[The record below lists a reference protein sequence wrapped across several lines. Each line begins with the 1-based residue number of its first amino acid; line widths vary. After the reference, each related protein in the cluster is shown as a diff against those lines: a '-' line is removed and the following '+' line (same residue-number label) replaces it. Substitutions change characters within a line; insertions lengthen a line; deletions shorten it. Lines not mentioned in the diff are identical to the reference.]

1 MENAALKQR
10 EGAIYGI
17 DISDERALISYI
29 NPKDK
34 RPATVSR
41 IFGEENYVFPMAIAK
56 KSGIGQWF
64 IGDEAI
70 ERKDDSDVTYVP
82 DFYQKALKNENIII
96 DAELFSGEEVFAIYI
111 RRLFAMAQN
120 LSGIRET
127 DYICFSVT
135 EVNKD
140 IVGLLDR
147 CAARFG
153 IPAEKVGVIE
163 KKEAF
168 YYYCLSQP
176 EEMRK
181 HDVLLFE
188 NNEQAVYAIRLNVN
202 YTLTPRVVSLEEK
215 YFTLDERD
223 KDSSF
228 DGALQ
233 EMLKGSLVSTIY
245 LTGSGFSRDW
255 MHTSLQRAMLGHKVF
270 AGQNLYTNGACYA
283 ALVRLG
289 TVEWPFLY
297 IGDNELKLNVSLL
310 VSDLNQMK
318 FYTLINAGK
327 SWYEERG
334 ECEVILDGDPSVSL
348 YIQKPDSRKAVESV
362 LSLSDLPERE
372 SRLTRLRIT
381 AVPLSDTKVSVQIF
395 DLGFGEIEK
404 GSGKTFTT
412 TIGID

>member
-1 MENAALKQR
+1 MENAALVQR
-10 EGAIYGI
+10 KGAVYGI
-17 DISDERALISYI
+17 DISEERALISYI
-29 NPKDK
+29 NPKD
-34 RPATVSR
+34 RSPVTVSK

-70 ERKDDSDVTYVP
+70 EKKDDRDVTVVP
-82 DFYQKALKNENIII
+82 DFFEKALRNENIII
-96 DAELFSGEEVFAIYI
+96 DAELFSGEELLTIYL
-111 RRLFAMAQN
+111 RRLFSMAQN

-127 DYICFSVT
+127 DFVCFSVA

-140 IVGLLDR
+140 IVALLDR

-153 IPAEKVGVIE
+153 IPAENVGVIE

-176 EEMRK
+176 EEIRK

-188 NNEQAVYAIRLNVN
+188 NNGLAVYAIRLNVN
-202 YTLTPRVVSLEEK
+202 YTLNPRVVSLEEK
-215 YFTLDERD
+215 YYTLDERD
-223 KDSSF
+223 RDSSF
-228 DGALQ
+228 DEALQ

-245 LTGSGFSRDW
+245 LTGPGFSRDW
-255 MHTSLQRAMLGHKVF
+255 MDVSIQRAMMGHKVF
-270 AGQNLYTNGACYA
+270 AGQNLFTNGACYA
-283 ALVRLG
+283 ALVRMG
-289 TVEWPFLY
+289 AVEWPFLY
-297 IGDNELKLNVSLL
+297 IGDNELKLNVSLM

-334 ECEVILDGDPSVSL
+334 ECEVVLDGDPSVSL

-362 LSLSDLPERE
+362 LNLSDLPERE

-381 AVPLSDTKVSVQIF
+381 AIPLSDTKVSVKIF
-395 DLGFGEIEK
+395 DLGFGEIAK

>member
-1 MENAALKQR
+1 MENEALIPR
-10 EGAIYGI
+10 NGAVYGI

-34 RPATVSR
+34 RPTTVSK
-41 IFGEENYVFPMAIAK
+41 IFGEENFVFPMAIAK

-70 ERKDDSDVTYVP
+70 ERSEDSDVYLVH

-96 DAELFSGEEVFAIYI
+96 DAELFSGEEILGIYL
-111 RRLFAMAQN
+111 RRLFSMAQN
-120 LSGIRET
+120 LSGVRDT
-127 DYICFSVT
+127 DFICFSVS

-140 IVGLLDR
+140 IVELLDR
-147 CAARFG
+147 CAEKLG
-153 IPAEKVGVIE
+153 VPADKVGVIE

-181 HDVLLFE
+181 HDVILFE
-188 NNEQAVYAIRLNVN
+188 NNDLAVYAIRLNVN
-202 YTLTPRVVSLEEK
+202 YTLMPRVVSLEEK
-215 YFTLDERD
+215 YFTLDGKN

-228 DGALQ
+228 DDAEQ
-233 EMLKGSLVSTIY
+233 EMFRGSLVSTVY
-245 LTGSGFSRDW
+245 LTGPGFSRDW
-255 MHTSLQRAMLGHKVF
+255 MSSSLQRAMLGHKVF
-270 AGQNLYTNGACYA
+270 AGQNLFTNGACYA
-283 ALVRLG
+283 ALVRMG
-289 TVEWPFLY
+289 AVEWPFLY
-297 IGDNELKLNVSLL
+297 IGDNELKLNVSLM

-362 LSLSDLPERE
+362 LNLSDLPERQP
-372 SRLTRLRIT
+372 RLTRLRIT
-381 AVPLSDTKVSVQIF
+381 AVPLSDKKVSVKIF
-395 DLGFGEIEK
+395 DMGFGEIEK

>member
-1 MENAALKQR
+1 MENESLKQR
-10 EGAIYGI
+10 EGAVYGI

-29 NPKDK
+29 NPKDR
-34 RPATVSR
+34 RPVTVSK

-70 ERKDDSDVTYVP
+70 ERKNDSDVTLVP

-96 DAELFSGEEVFAIYI
+96 DAQLFSGEEVLGIYLK
-111 RRLFAMAQN
+111 RLFAMAQN
-120 LSGIRET
+120 LSGVRAT
-127 DYICFSVT
+127 DFVCFSVS

-140 IVGLLDR
+140 LVDMIDR
-147 CAARFG
+147 CAAGLG
-153 IPAEKVGVIE
+153 IPISKVGVIS

-176 EEMRK
+176 EEIRK
-181 HDVLLFE
+181 HDVIAFE
-188 NNEQAVYAIRLNVN
+188 NNGPVVYAIRLNVN
-202 YTLTPRVVSLEEK
+202 YTLTPRVVSLDEK
-215 YFTLDERD
+215 YFTLDEKN

-228 DGALQ
+228 DDILQ

-245 LTGSGFSRDW
+245 LTGPGFSRDW
-255 MHTSLQRAMLGHKVF
+255 MNESLQRAMMGHKVF

-283 ALVRLG
+283 ALVRMEA
-289 TVEWPFLY
+289 VEWPFLY

-334 ECEVILDGDPSVSL
+334 ECEVILDGDPSMSL
-348 YIQKPDSRKAVESV
+348 YIQKPDSRKAVENV
-362 LSLSDLPERE
+362 LNLSDLPERE

-381 AVPLSDTKVSVQIF
+381 AVPLSDRQVSVRIF